1 MDDFSLDIRT
11 LTFIIILFSFIYCVG
26 LQLFQFSQQPIK
38 GLSIFSISI
47 LVIGTGPLML
57 SLRGD
62 APDWLSIIGANM
74 VIALGFHMALYSLCL
89 FRGYSLKS
97 TNLSSLLMLGV
108 LLSFVYF
115 TYYVPSIKSRI
126 IIISLYVA
134 IVTLS
139 TALAVL
145 KGQRNDLTLATRMMA
160 LSFAV
165 YGGFMVVRVIAVF
178 FSAELNDFMT
188 ANLIHQL
195 TFLFSIVLI
204 VSMSFTMLWMINA
217 RLLSSIH
224 ELSYSDPL
232 TSLGNRRALDEIAP
246 ELMKKANTIPVSAI
260 MMDID
265 NFKSINDQYGHIVGD
280 YVIKSAA
287 EVIQSAIKL
296 SSSATAFR
304 FGGDEIAILL
314 PNVHLQQAQEV
325 ASTLRQS
332 ISEIKAVR
340 GHDLSLTS
348 SFGVAQFHPHESW
361 DEFMSRTDKALYNAK
376 KNGRNM
382 TSTCLSH
389 TNGPVS
395 TEA

>member
-1 MDDFSLDIRT
+1 MDEFSLDIRT

>member
-38 GLSIFSISI
+38 GLSLFSISI